1 MSVLTE
7 NWNERVALTDNME
20 KIDTFGS
27 SDEQGLENTPVE
39 SEKSKVAVKRCWKPN
54 VQVKLE
60 EESMLEEGET
70 SDNSV
75 TSSDNDKQVRE
86 MVVIKSEVEDSSQDG
101 ASIIKRRKLGTI
113 QTKNPISALNEF
125 YPGLEYK
132 VISQSGPPHDP
143 TFTVGLELN
152 GQHFEASGRSK
163 KHAKHLTAESALRY
177 LVQFR
182 NENDVVQALES
193 NCPKRVE
200 FTEDSSACNIGSSP
214 EFKESVQ
221 GANSNK
227 QGKDG
232 SEGGKEQKVAPSQ
245 MMTKNPIMLLNE
257 LRKGAEYKMLEESGD
272 PQSKTFKFSVTVGGQ
287 CFEGTG
293 SKKKLSKAAAAKE
306 ALSKLFGLIIPSP
319 MDLHYVP
326 LTSHPNL
333 HLPQSLADKIAKSV
347 CEKFLSLTS
356 ENPTLARRKVLAG
369 FVLTNDLNED
379 EIKGTIFEE
388 IPEAGGY
395 RLRKNYKLHL
405 YINSA
410 PCGDA
415 RIFSPHEEEATQA
428 DRHPNRQSR
437 GLLRTKMEIGEGT
450 IPIMMDGDNIQTW
463 DGVLQGERLRTMSC
477 SDKLA
482 RWNVVGLQG
491 ALLSHFIHP
500 IYLES
505 IVLGSLF
512 NPSHLYRAVCGRVE
526 PILQEL
532 PSPYYLN
539 KPKMNQGSNT
549 ESRQPQKAPTI
560 AVNWDCCAEQL
571 EVLNALTGKRD
582 GNLESRVCKR
592 NFFRKFANLASIL
605 NSITEINSKDLSEC
619 SYAEVKAF
627 SSSYQES
634 KNALKSAF
642 QKGLMGHWIKKP
654 IEQDLF
660 YL

>member
-1 MSVLTE
+1 
-7 NWNERVALTDNME
+7 ME
-20 KIDTFGS
+20 KIDTFVS
-27 SDEQGLENTPVE
+27 SEEQGLENTPVE
-39 SEKSKVAVKRCWKPN
+39 GEKNKVAVKRCWKPN

-60 EESMLEEGET
+60 EESMLEEGEA

-75 TSSDNDKQVRE
+75 TSSDNDKQIKE
-86 MVVIKSEVEDSSQDG
+86 MVVIKSEVEESSQDG

-113 QTKNPISALNEF
+113 QSKNPISALNELH
-125 YPGLEYK
+125 PGLEYK

-152 GQHFEASGRSK
+152 GKHFEASGRSK

-182 NENDVVQALES
+182 IENDVQALGS
-193 NCPKRVE
+193 NCPKKVE
-200 FTEDSSACNIGSSP
+200 FTEGSSACNIGSSP

-221 GANSNK
+221 GASSNK

-245 MMTKNPIMLLNE
+245 MAKNPIMLLNE
-257 LRKGAEYKMLEESGD
+257 LRKGAEYKMIEETGD
-272 PQSKTFKFSVTVGGQ
+272 PQSKTFKFSVTIGGQ

-306 ALSKLFGLIIPSP
+306 ALSKLFGLVIPSP

-333 HLPQSLADKIAKSV
+333 HMPQSLADKIAKSV

-379 EIKGTIFEE
+379 EIKVISVSTGTKCISGERLSLKGACVNDCHAEVVSRRCLVNFLYSELERIAQQGYCQDTIFEE

-395 RLRKNYKLHL
+395 RLRKNYKFHL

-526 PILQEL
+526 PTL
-532 PSPYYLN
+532 PRTPIPL
-539 KPKMNQGSNT
+539 
-549 ESRQPQKAPTI
+549 
-560 AVNWDCCAEQL
+560 
-571 EVLNALTGKRD
+571 
-582 GNLESRVCKR
+582 
-592 NFFRKFANLASIL
+592 
-605 NSITEINSKDLSEC
+605 LSE
-619 SYAEVKAF
+619 
-627 SSSYQES
+627 
-634 KNALKSAF
+634 
-642 QKGLMGHWIKKP
+642 
-654 IEQDLF
+654 
-660 YL
+660 